1 MLNDGYGIWWKNE
14 DCELFNIDSKERL
27 NFLQEVLT
35 RKFSDNKLLNE
46 KLDEYKKTGY
56 GVDFE
61 GFKLFEG
68 CNI

>member
-1 MLNDGYGIWWKNE
+1 MNEVISWKYDE
-14 DCELFNIDSKERL
+14 GCELFNIDSKERL
-27 NFLQEVLT
+27 NFLQEVLA

-61 GFKLFEG
+61 GFKLFE
-68 CNI
+68 CRDD

>member
-1 MLNDGYGIWWKNE
+1 MVSEVISWKYNE
-14 DCELFNIDSKERL
+14 GSDLFNIDSKEKL
-27 NFLQEVLT
+27 DFLQEVLT

-61 GFKLFEG
+61 GFKLFK
-68 CNI
+68 